1 MASLESSEAFLLH
14 GQHAAPPRRAGF
26 AWQPSHAARP
36 DYRLPLNAI
45 MVSSNQPEERRMATF
60 LNDSPVFGPVRSR
73 RLGLSLGVNMM
84 PASGKI
90 CSFDCL
96 YCENGFNSERRCD
109 GRHNSASEVLLALG
123 AKLREMSAQGELPDV
138 ITFAGNGEPTGAP
151 EFPEAIAG
159 AVKLRNE
166 LAPMA
171 KIAVLSNGTFADRP
185 AVHDALMLVDDNIL
199 KLDTV
204 DPAYIELLDRPVG
217 SYDVE
222 HQIETYA
229 SFNGHVIVQTMFLAG
244 EYGGKRLDNTGDEYV
259 TPWLAALKRIRP
271 QETTIYT
278 VARDTPAPGL
288 RKASPDALDAIARRV
303 EALGIPCQVSY

>member
-1 MASLESSEAFLLH
+1 
-14 GQHAAPPRRAGF
+14 
-26 AWQPSHAARP
+26 
-36 DYRLPLNAI
+36 
-45 MVSSNQPEERRMATF
+45 MATF

-84 PASGKI
+84 PAAGKI

-96 YCENGFNSERRCD
+96 YCENGFNAERRC
-109 GRHNSASEVLLALG
+109 GEAHNDAATVLSALESR
-123 AKLREMSAQGELPDV
+123 LREMSAQGELPDV

-166 LAPMA
+166 FAPKA
-171 KIAVLSNGTFADRP
+171 KIAVLSNGTFADRR

-222 HQIETYA
+222 HQIETFA
-229 SFNGHVIVQTMFLAG
+229 SFNGHVIVQTMFLTG

-271 QETTIYT
+271 QEATIYT
-278 VARDTPAPGL
+278 VARETPAPGL
-288 RKASPDALDAIARRV
+288 RKASPVVLDAIARRV